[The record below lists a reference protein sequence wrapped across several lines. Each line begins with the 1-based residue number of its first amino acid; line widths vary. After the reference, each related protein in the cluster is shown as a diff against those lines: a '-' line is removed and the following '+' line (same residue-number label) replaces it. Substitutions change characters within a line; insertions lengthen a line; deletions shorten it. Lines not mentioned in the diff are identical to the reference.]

1 MSIKKLKIKN
11 FKRFSGWF
19 TIEFNEGTNI
29 LVGNNGEGKSTILE
43 AINLVL
49 TGTYR
54 GKNIKNEIS
63 PYLFNKSVLNEYVQG
78 MKSNIKMELPEIV
91 IECYFNEEYP
101 GLLGDGNSERSRDIS
116 GISLTIRFDQK
127 YANEYA
133 LLSPNEINS
142 IPIEYYEVRWQS
154 FARENIT
161 LRSLPEKSALIDSTS
176 YTPISGS
183 DIYISRIIKNILE
196 ENEIVKIAQV
206 HRIMKENFS
215 KESVVMGINQKLED
229 IANEKVT
236 ISVDL
241 GNKNSWES
249 FLITELDDIPY
260 NFIGKGKQSVIKT
273 KLALSDEKIADKKI
287 ILLEEPECHLSHSN
301 LNILLNTVNNSKQDK
316 QIIITT
322 HSSFVANKLG
332 LEHLILIN
340 ESKTLRLADLQIQT
354 QNYFKKVSGY
364 DTLRFLFSKKSIL
377 VEGPSDELIVQRAY
391 MDFHGGKLPIQQGVD
406 VISVGTSFLRF
417 LEIAQLLQLNVSVLT
432 DNDGNI
438 EVLERKYSKYLEV
451 NKKENINI
459 CYDQTVHNYNGKI
472 NEYNYNTI
480 EPCIL
485 RSNSLDK
492 MNRILNKTFSSED
505 ELLQFMKNN
514 KTEVALKIFES
525 EEQIVYPDYIREA
538 ISL

>member
-78 MKSNIKMELPEIV
+78 MKSNTKMELPEIV

-101 GLLGDGNSERSRDIS
+101 GLLGDGNSERNRDVS

-176 YTPISGS
+176 HTPISGS

-215 KESVVMGINQKLED
+215 KESVVVGINQKLED
-229 IANEKVT
+229 IAKEKVT

-273 KLALSDEKIADKKI
+273 KLALSDEKIVDKKI

-301 LNILLNTVNNSKQDK
+301 LNILLNTVNDSKQDK

-340 ESKTLRLADLQIQT
+340 ESNTLRLADLQIQT
-354 QNYFKKVSGY
+354 QNFFKKVSGY

-391 MDFHGGKLPIQQGVD
+391 MDSHDGKLPIQQGVD

-417 LEIAQLLQLNVSVLT
+417 LEIAQLLQLNVCVVT
-432 DNDGNI
+432 DNDGDK
-438 EVLERKYSKYLEV
+438 EALERKYSEYLEV

-459 CYDQTVHNYNGKI
+459 CYDPIVHNYNGKI

-485 RSNSLDK
+485 RSNSLVK
-492 MNRILNKTFSSED
+492 MNQILNKTFSSED

-538 ISL
+538 LSL

>member
-49 TGTYR
+49 TGSYR
-54 GKNIKNEIS
+54 GKNIKNELS
-63 PYLFNKSVLNEYVQG
+63 PYLFNKDILNEYVQG
-78 MKSNIKMELPEIV
+78 VKSNKKMELPEIV

-101 GLLGDGNSERSRDIS
+101 EFLGDGNSERCRDKS
-116 GISLTIRFDQK
+116 GISLIIRFDQK

-183 DIYISRIIKNILE
+183 DIYISRIIKNILD

-215 KESVVMGINQKLED
+215 KESVVFEINQKLEA

-241 GNKNSWES
+241 GNKNSWEN

-273 KLALSDEKIADKKI
+273 KLALSDERIVDKKI

-301 LNILLNTVNNSKQDK
+301 LNILLNTVNDSRQDK

-340 ESKTLRLADLQIQT
+340 ESNTLRLSDLKIQT
-354 QNYFKKVSGY
+354 QDFFKKVSGY

-391 MDFHGGKLPIQQGVD
+391 MDSHGGELPIQQGVD

-417 LEIAQLLQLNVSVLT
+417 LEIAQLLKLKVSVVT
-432 DNDGNI
+432 DNDGDK
-438 EVLERKYSKYLEV
+438 EALERKYSEYLDV

-459 CYDQTVHNYNGKI
+459 CYDKTVHNYSGKI
-472 NEYNYNTI
+472 KEYNYNTI

-485 RSNSLDK
+485 RSNSLVK
-492 MNRILNKTFSSED
+492 MNQILNKDFFSED

-525 EEQIVYPDYIREA
+525 DEQIVYPDYIREA
-538 ISL
+538 LSL